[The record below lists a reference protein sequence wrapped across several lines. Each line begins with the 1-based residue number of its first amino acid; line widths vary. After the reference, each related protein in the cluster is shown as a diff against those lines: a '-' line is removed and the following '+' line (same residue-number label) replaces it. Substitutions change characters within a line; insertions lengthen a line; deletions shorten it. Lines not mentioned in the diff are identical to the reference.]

1 MRLMM
6 AATDCNAVSLG
17 VARDTG
23 VKQIKDLKGK
33 RIGMVVGS
41 PALNQNAFA
50 VLAYGGLTQA
60 DVLTVV
66 LALTGIGS
74 VVLRK
79 TARARMGWNSAAG
92 MG

>member
-1 MRLMM
+1 MK
-6 AATDCNAVSLG
+6 DVQAVKGGGFICFFLP
-17 VARDTG
+17 
-23 VKQIKDLKGK
+23 LKNI
-33 RIGMVVGS
+33 RFEQS
-41 PALNQNAFA
+41 WRFP
-50 VLAYGGLTQA
+50 GGILCCCSERLTQA